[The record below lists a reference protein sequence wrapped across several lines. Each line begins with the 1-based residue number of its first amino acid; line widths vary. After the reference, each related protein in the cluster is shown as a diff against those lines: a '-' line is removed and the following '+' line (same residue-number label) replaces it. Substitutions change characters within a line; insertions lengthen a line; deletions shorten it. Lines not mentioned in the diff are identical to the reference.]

1 MLVHL
6 ALAVVDKNSGTCFF
20 SGHGAHVS
28 LIPASAADKKSPPC
42 KFTLRAVSGSIIHTY
57 GERCMDL
64 NLGLHRAFTHIFIV
78 ADVDSA
84 IIGTDFLQVFDLVV
98 DITAQCLRDSES
110 HLTACGVVSAS
121 YYV

>member
-1 MLVHL
+1 
-6 ALAVVDKNSGTCFF
+6 
-20 SGHGAHVS
+20 
-28 LIPASAADKKSPPC
+28 
-42 KFTLRAVSGSIIHTY
+42 
-57 GERCMDL
+57 MDL

-121 YYV
+121 YYVQQ